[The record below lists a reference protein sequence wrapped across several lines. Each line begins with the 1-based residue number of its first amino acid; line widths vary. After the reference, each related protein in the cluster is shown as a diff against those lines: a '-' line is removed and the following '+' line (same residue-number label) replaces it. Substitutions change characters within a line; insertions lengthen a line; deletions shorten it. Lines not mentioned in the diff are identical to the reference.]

1 MLPSTSLRQVRPA
14 IINSLAK
21 QNVRQSAILVA
32 SLSPQTN
39 QALLSS
45 SSSKGS
51 NLSFNQK
58 SHFHSSIPNHANGI
72 GGGGGGRGGFPPG
85 GGGGMGGFPGM
96 RMGGQQAPEKG
107 AALAQYTTDLTQ
119 MAKDGKLDP
128 VIGRDAE
135 IRRTIQILSRR
146 TKANPALVGPAGVGK
161 TAIMEGLAQRIVN
174 KEVPESMRDKKIL
187 SLDLAGIISGAA
199 FRGAFEER
207 FKAIMN
213 DVEAEEGR
221 VVLFI
226 DELHML
232 LNLGKAEGSMDAGNM
247 LKPALARGLTI
258 VGATTF
264 DEYRR
269 SIEKDSALSRRFQ
282 PVHVLEPTVEDTIS
296 ILRGLRSRYELH
308 HAVSISDAALVSA
321 VQLAH
326 RYLNER
332 RMPDGPL
339 DLVDE
344 AASALRLQQ
353 ESKPE
358 RLEELDREI
367 LRYQIELESLR
378 HEDDVPSQER
388 QAEINSKLDKVR
400 QESQRL
406 TALWKSER
414 ERLDR
419 VKKLKEELEQARIE
433 LEQATRN
440 GEFQRVAEL
449 QYGRIP
455 DLEQKLPE
463 EEEKVRQTQEQA
475 SSEGEETILVH
486 DRVTSDDIAAVVS
499 RQTGI
504 PLRNLLRGERERLLH
519 VEDALRQ
526 RIVGQDEALSAIGE
540 AVRLTR
546 AGLQSERRPLASF
559 LMAGSTGTGKTETC
573 KALANFLFDS
583 EDALVQLNMSEY
595 SESHSVSRLIGAPPG
610 YVGHEDAGQLT
621 EQVRR
626 KPYSIVLFDEIE
638 KSHPQ
643 VRNILLQILEEGKLT
658 DSQGRIVDFRNAII
672 VMTSNL
678 GAEALYA
685 NGAVDERT
693 GNLTQKAKMEVLQAI
708 QAALPPEL
716 INRIDE
722 QLIFNRLSA
731 SAIRDIVDIRLA
743 EAGKRLAPQRITLD
757 VKEEAKNWLAKN
769 GFDPRYG
776 ARPLNRLITRS
787 LLNPLARSIIG
798 GTVRSGD
805 KVPVI
810 LAENGVG
817 LKIVEQ
823 HDDLKTSSTNGNSKP
838 DVGERE

>member
-1 MLPSTSLRQVRPA
+1 MIPSTSLRQIRPT
-14 IINSLAK
+14 IINSLA
-21 QNVRQSAILVA
+21 RQSNLRQSTLLVSSLAPHA
-32 SLSPQTN
+32 SPAVKRSHLPYIQ
-39 QALLSS
+39 
-45 SSSKGS
+45 KGS
-51 NLSFNQK
+51 
-58 SHFHSSIPNHANGI
+58 FHSSIPNNANGM
-72 GGGGGGRGGFPPG
+72 GGGFPPGG

-96 RMGGQQAPEKG
+96 RMGGQQAAEKG

-174 KEVPESMRDKKIL
+174 KEVPESMRDKRIL

-282 PVHVLEPTVEDTIS
+282 PVHVLEPSVEDTIS

-358 RLEELDREI
+358 RLEQLDREI

-419 VKKLKEELEQARIE
+419 VKELKEQLEQARIE

-440 GEFQRVAEL
+440 GDFQRVAEL

-455 DLEQKLPE
+455 DLEQKLPA

-475 SSEGEETILVH
+475 TQEGEETILVH

-583 EDALVQLNMSEY
+583 EDALIQLNMSEY
-595 SESHSVSRLIGAPPG
+595 SESHTVSRLIGAPPG

-658 DSQGRIVDFRNAII
+658 DSQGRVVDFRNAII

-685 NGAVDERT
+685 DGAVDERT
-693 GNLTQKAKMEVLQAI
+693 GSLTQKAKKEVLQAI

-716 INRIDE
+716 INRIDD

-743 EAGKRLAPQRITLD
+743 EAGKRLLPQRITLD
-757 VKEEAKNWLAKN
+757 VQEEAKDWLARN

-776 ARPLNRLITRS
+776 ARPLNRLITKS

-810 LAENGVG
+810 LAEDGEG
-817 LKIVEQ
+817 LQIVEQ
-823 HDDLKTSSTNGNSKP
+823 HEDLKSSSTNGSAKP
-838 DVGERE
+838 SAEGSE

>member
-1 MLPSTSLRQVRPA
+1 
-14 IINSLAK
+14 
-21 QNVRQSAILVA
+21 
-32 SLSPQTN
+32 
-39 QALLSS
+39 
-45 SSSKGS
+45 
-51 NLSFNQK
+51 
-58 SHFHSSIPNHANGI
+58 
-72 GGGGGGRGGFPPG
+72 
-85 GGGGMGGFPGM
+85 
-96 RMGGQQAPEKG
+96 MGGQQQPQKG
-107 AALAQYTTDLTQ
+107 EALAQYTTDLTQ
-119 MAKDGKLDP
+119 MAREGKLDP

-174 KEVPESMRDKKIL
+174 KEGPESMRDKRIL

-199 FRGAFEER
+199 YRGAFEER
-207 FKAIMN
+207 FKAIIS

-221 VVLFI
+221 AILFI

-247 LKPALARGLTI
+247 LKPALARGLSI

-282 PVHVLEPTVEDTIS
+282 PVHVLEPSVEDAVS
-296 ILRGLRSRYELH
+296 ILRGLRSRYEVH
-308 HAVSISDAALVSA
+308 HGVGISDAALVSA

-326 RYLNER
+326 RYLTER

-339 DLVDE
+339 DLIDE

-358 RLEELDREI
+358 QLEQLDREI

-378 HEDDVPSQER
+378 HEEDTVSQER
-388 QAEINSKLDKVR
+388 HDEITSKLSKIRD
-400 QESQRL
+400 ESKRL
-406 TALWKSER
+406 TELWHSER
-414 ERLDR
+414 ERLQR
-419 VKKLKEELEQARIE
+419 VKHLKAQLEEARIE
-433 LEQATRN
+433 LEQATRT
-440 GEFQRVAEL
+440 GDFQRVAEI

-455 DLEQKLPE
+455 DLERKLPA
-463 EEEKVRQTQEQA
+463 EEEKIRQTQERA
-475 SSEGEETILVH
+475 SADGEEGVFIH

-526 RIVGQDEALSAIGE
+526 RIVGQDEALNAIGE
-540 AVRLTR
+540 AVRLSR
-546 AGLQSERRPLASF
+546 AGLQNDRRPLASF

-573 KALANFLFDS
+573 KALAEFLFDS
-583 EDALVQLNMSEY
+583 QSALIQLNMSEY
-595 SESHSVSRLIGAPPG
+595 AEQYSVSRLIGAPPG

-638 KSHPQ
+638 KANRTVQ
-643 VRNILLQILEEGKLT
+643 MMLLQILEEGKLQ
-658 DSQGRIVDFRNAII
+658 DSQGRVVDFRNAII

-678 GAEALYA
+678 GAEALYTD
-685 NGAVDERT
+685 GAVLENGTLSQRARR
-693 GNLTQKAKMEVLQAI
+693 GVIEAI

-716 INRIDE
+716 INRIDD
-722 QLIFNRLSA
+722 QLIFNRLSPTA
-731 SAIRDIVDIRLA
+731 LRDIVEIRLR
-743 EAGKRLAPQRITLD
+743 EAGQRLAPQRITID
-757 VKEEAKNWLAKN
+757 VDQKAKDWLAER

-776 ARPLNRLITRS
+776 ARPLNRLVTKS
-787 LLNPLARSIIG
+787 LLNPLARSIIR

-805 KVPVI
+805 KVPITV
-810 LAENGVG
+810 AENGES
-817 LKIVEQ
+817 LHLYEQ
-823 HDDLKTSSTNGNSKP
+823 HEEYSAAGRASSIEADKDDGKNAADWTVVDPG
-838 DVGERE
+838 GRA

>member
-1 MLPSTSLRQVRPA
+1 
-14 IINSLAK
+14 
-21 QNVRQSAILVA
+21 
-32 SLSPQTN
+32 
-39 QALLSS
+39 
-45 SSSKGS
+45 
-51 NLSFNQK
+51 
-58 SHFHSSIPNHANGI
+58 
-72 GGGGGGRGGFPPG
+72 
-85 GGGGMGGFPGM
+85 
-96 RMGGQQAPEKG
+96 MGGQQAPEKG

-282 PVHVLEPTVEDTIS
+282 PVHVLEPSVEDTIS

-358 RLEELDREI
+358 RLEQLDREI

-378 HEDDVPSQER
+378 HEDDVASQER

-400 QESQRL
+400 KESQRL

-419 VKKLKEELEQARIE
+419 VKELKEQLEQARIE

-455 DLEQKLPE
+455 DLEQKLPA

-475 SSEGEETILVH
+475 SNEGEETILVH

-526 RIVGQDEALSAIGE
+526 RIVGQDEALNAIGE

-583 EDALVQLNMSEY
+583 EDALIQLNMSEY

-693 GNLTQKAKMEVLQAI
+693 GSLTQKAKTEVLQAI
-708 QAALPPEL
+708 QASLPPEL

-743 EAGKRLAPQRITLD
+743 EAGKRLTSQRITLD
-757 VKEEAKNWLAKN
+757 VKEEAKDWLARN

-776 ARPLNRLITRS
+776 ARPLNRLITKS
-787 LLNPLARSIIG
+787 LLNPLARRIIG

-810 LAENGVG
+810 LAENGEG
-817 LKIVEQ
+817 LQIVEQ
-823 HDDLKTSSTNGNSKP
+823 HEELKSSPTSNGNTKTSQVEN
-838 DVGERE
+838 E

>member
-1 MLPSTSLRQVRPA
+1 MR
-14 IINSLAK
+14 
-21 QNVRQSAILVA
+21 
-32 SLSPQTN
+32 
-39 QALLSS
+39 
-45 SSSKGS
+45 
-51 NLSFNQK
+51 
-58 SHFHSSIPNHANGI
+58 
-72 GGGGGGRGGFPPG
+72 
-85 GGGGMGGFPGM
+85 GFPGM
-96 RMGGQQAPEKG
+96 QMGGQQAPEKG
-107 AALAQYTTDLTQ
+107 ATLAQYTTDLTQ
-119 MAKDGKLDP
+119 MAREGRLDP

-135 IRRTIQILSRR
+135 VRRTLQILSR
-146 TKANPALVGPAGVGK
+146 KNKGNAALVGPAGVGK

-174 KEVPESMRDKKIL
+174 KEVPESMRERRIL
-187 SLDLAGIISGAA
+187 SLDLAGIISGASY
-199 FRGAFEER
+199 RGAFEER
-207 FKAIMN
+207 FKAIIN
-213 DVEAEEGR
+213 DVEAEKGN

-282 PVHVLEPTVEDTIS
+282 PVHVLEPSVEDTIS
-296 ILRGLRSRYELH
+296 ILRGLRSRYEVH
-308 HAVSISDAALVSA
+308 HGVGISDAALVSA

-326 RYLNER
+326 RYLTER

-358 RLEELDREI
+358 RLEQLDREI

-378 HEDDVPSQER
+378 HEDDSVSEER
-388 QAEINSKLDKVR
+388 QAEIRDKLDKVR
-400 QESQRL
+400 KESQRL
-406 TALWKSER
+406 TALWTSER
-414 ERLDR
+414 ARLER
-419 VKKLKEELEQARIE
+419 VKDLKAQLEIARIE
-433 LEQATRN
+433 LEQATRS
-440 GEFQRVAEL
+440 GDFQKVAEI

-455 DLEQKLPE
+455 DLERKLPA

-475 SSEGEETILVH
+475 TVDGDEGIFVH
-486 DRVTSDDIAAVVS
+486 DRVNSDDIAAVVS

-519 VEDALRQ
+519 VEDALRE

-540 AVRLTR
+540 AVRLSR

-573 KALANFLFDS
+573 KALASFLFDS
-583 EDALVQLNMSEY
+583 ESALIQLNMSEY
-595 SESHSVSRLIGAPPG
+595 AEQHSVSRLVGAPPG

-621 EQVRR
+621 EQIRR

-638 KSHPQ
+638 KANRTVQ
-643 VRNILLQILEEGKLT
+643 QLLLQILEEGKLQ
-658 DSQGRIVDFRNAII
+658 DSQGRVVDFRNAII

-678 GAEALYA
+678 GADALYMD
-685 NGAVDERT
+685 GAVDEST
-693 GNLTQKAKMEVLQAI
+693 GLLTDRARRGVIEAI

-722 QLIFNRLSA
+722 QLIFNRLSPTA
-731 SAIRDIVDIRLA
+731 LRDIVDIRLR
-743 EAGKRLAPQRITLD
+743 EAGGRLAAQRISLD
-757 VKEEAKNWLAKN
+757 VSNEAKDWLAEH
-769 GFDPRYG
+769 GYDARYG
-776 ARPLNRLITRS
+776 ARPLNRLITKS
-787 LLNPLARSIIG
+787 LLNPLARSIIR

-805 KVPVI
+805 KVPVE
-810 LAENGVG
+810 LAKDGNG
-817 LKIVEQ
+817 LQIVEQ
-823 HDDLKTSSTNGNSKP
+823 HSELSRQDNRRNSVREEDREADEASNWTVVDPGGGNGTK
-838 DVGERE
+838 G

>member
-1 MLPSTSLRQVRPA
+1 
-14 IINSLAK
+14 
-21 QNVRQSAILVA
+21 
-32 SLSPQTN
+32 
-39 QALLSS
+39 
-45 SSSKGS
+45 
-51 NLSFNQK
+51 
-58 SHFHSSIPNHANGI
+58 
-72 GGGGGGRGGFPPG
+72 
-85 GGGGMGGFPGM
+85 MGGFPGM
-96 RMGGQQAPEKG
+96 RMGGQQAAEKG

-174 KEVPESMRDKKIL
+174 KEVPESMRDKRIL

-282 PVHVLEPTVEDTIS
+282 PVHVLEPSVEDTIS

-358 RLEELDREI
+358 RLEQLDREI

-419 VKKLKEELEQARIE
+419 VKALKEQLEQARIE

-440 GEFQRVAEL
+440 GDFQRVAEL

-455 DLEQKLPE
+455 DLEQKLPA

-475 SSEGEETILVH
+475 TKEGEETILVH

-583 EDALVQLNMSEY
+583 EDALIQLNMSEY

-658 DSQGRIVDFRNAII
+658 DSQGRVVDFRNAII

-693 GNLTQKAKMEVLQAI
+693 GSLTQKAKTEVLQAI

-716 INRIDE
+716 INRIDD

-743 EAGKRLAPQRITLD
+743 EAGKRLTPQRITLD
-757 VKEEAKNWLAKN
+757 VSEEAKDWLARN

-776 ARPLNRLITRS
+776 ARPLNRLITKS

-810 LAENGVG
+810 LAENGEG
-817 LKIVEQ
+817 LQIVEQ
-823 HDDLKTSSTNGNSKP
+823 HDELKSSNTNGNGKP
-838 DVGERE
+838 SAEESE